1 MGRKYARIFVLGH
14 YLFLVTHSF
23 PRASLSENCSL
34 LGIDNVRGQIS
45 VHIFAPNGGYC
56 LYIFAP
62 NGDYCIPRERRGFKS
77 HLRLGFFRVY
87 VSSCIYIRYHV
98 IPLIYMLLKMVH
110 KLSPSSSTTYLALCS
125 RYYFKS
131 IPMVR
136 QVKSARTSSNV
147 LSHYGKQNNFSN
159 THKYL
164 NTTKAEWPISKPRR
178 KK

>member
-14 YLFLVTHSF
+14 YLFLVAHSF
-23 PRASLSENCSL
+23 SRASLSENCSL
-34 LGIDNVRGQIS
+34 LGTDNVRGQIS
-45 VHIFAPNGGYC
+45 EH
-56 LYIFAP
+56 IFAP
-62 NGDYCIPRERRGFKS
+62 NGDYCIPREGRGFKS

-98 IPLIYMLLKMVH
+98 IPLIYTLLKMVH
-110 KLSPSSSTTYLALCS
+110 KLSPSSSTTYLALYS

-131 IPMVR
+131 IPICMVR

-164 NTTKAEWPISKPRR
+164 NTTKAEWPISKPRI